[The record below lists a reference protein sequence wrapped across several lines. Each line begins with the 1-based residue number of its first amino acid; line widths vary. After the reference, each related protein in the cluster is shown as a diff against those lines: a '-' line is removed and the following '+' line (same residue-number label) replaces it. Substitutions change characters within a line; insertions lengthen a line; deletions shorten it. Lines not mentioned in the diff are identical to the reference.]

1 MRKIKDVMWGLL
13 QSIPLPP
20 AKWSALITFLTYF
33 SRNRVRITYYKQS
46 NLFLVEQNQQHMYVA
61 RKSRLRL
68 FHRGILGRATFVNQS
83 YTVPMH
89 AVSSGDIVLDC
100 GANIGEFAR
109 AMEQRGALVYAFEPE
124 RLEYEALV
132 RNLTNKDSRAFNVAL
147 WSSTGVVT
155 LNHANESGDSAV
167 SNSENAME
175 GQSLIRSTTLD
186 DWAKDNL
193 PQKLSISLLKL
204 EAEGGEV
211 EILRGGFITL
221 KRIKYVCADL
231 GEATRTGPNAVP
243 DATNFLLSRGFEVL
257 SFSPARCMTVFRN
270 LELTDSAS

>member
-1 MRKIKDVMWGLL
+1 M
-13 QSIPLPP
+13 
-20 AKWSALITFLTYF
+20 
-33 SRNRVRITYYKQS
+33 RITYEKQS
-46 NLFLVEQNQQHMYVA
+46 GLFLAEQNQEHMYVA

-68 FHRGILGRATFVNQS
+68 FHRGILGRVRFVEAS
-83 YTVPMH
+83 YNVPMH
-89 AVSSGDIVLDC
+89 AVTCGDIVLDC
-100 GANIGEFAR
+100 GANIGEFTS

-155 LNHANESGDSAV
+155 LSHANESGDSAV
-167 SNSENAME
+167 SDFENAME
-175 GQSLIRSTTLD
+175 GQSLIRSMTLD

-211 EILRGGFITL
+211 EILRGGSITL
-221 KRIKYVCADL
+221 KRTKYVCADL
-231 GEATRTGPNAVP
+231 GEATKTGPNAVP
-243 DATNFLLSRGFEVL
+243 DAANFLLSRGFEVS
-257 SFSPARCMTVFRN
+257 SFSPVRCMTVFRN
-270 LELTDSAS
+270 LELTDSTS